1 MPNVVVTP
9 PSTIKVQ
16 VGNQFTGKVQSIAY
30 GTRTLRSATD
40 LTIGNANTGDAIVYN
55 SSSKNFEVVPI
66 TSTITDL
73 DAGFF

>member
-1 MPNVVVTP
+1 MPNIVVTP

-40 LTIGNANTGDAIVYN
+40 LSIGSANTGDVIAYN
-55 SSSKNFEVVPI
+55 SANNSFYVTNVVA
-66 TSTITDL
+66 DL
-73 DAGFF
+73 DAGYF

>member
-1 MPNVVVTP
+1 MPNIVVTP

-40 LTIGNANTGDAIVYN
+40 LNIGQAQTGDVITYDAANN
-55 SSSKNFEVVPI
+55 SFYVTNVANDLL
-66 TSTITDL
+66 DL

>member
-1 MPNVVVTP
+1 MPNIVVTP

-30 GTRTLRSATD
+30 GTRTLKSATD
-40 LTIGNANTGDAIVYN
+40 LNIGQAQTGDVITYDAANN
-55 SSSKNFEVVPI
+55 SFYVTNVANDLL
-66 TSTITDL
+66 DL

>member
-1 MPNVVVTP
+1 MPNIVVTP

-30 GTRTLRSATD
+30 GTRTLKSATD
-40 LTIGNANTGDAIVYN
+40 LTLAGAQTGDVITYDAANN
-55 SSSKNFEVVPI
+55 SFYVTNVANDLL
-66 TSTITDL
+66 DL

>member
-1 MPNVVVTP
+1 MPNIVVTP

-30 GTRTLRSATD
+30 GTRTLKSAAD
-40 LTIGNANTGDAIVYN
+40 LNIGQAQTGDVITYDAENN
-55 SSSKNFEVVPI
+55 SFYVTNVANDLL
-66 TSTITDL
+66 DL

>member
-1 MPNVVVTP
+1 MPNIVVTP

-30 GTRTLRSATD
+30 GTRTIRSATD
-40 LTIGNANTGDAIVYN
+40 LVIGDAQTGDVITYN
-55 SSSKNFEVVPI
+55 AANNSFYI
-66 TSTITDL
+66 TNVANDLLDL

>member
-1 MPNVVVTP
+1 MPNIVVTP

-30 GTRTLRSATD
+30 GTRSLKSASD
-40 LTIGNANTGDAIVYN
+40 LNIGGAQTGDVIAYN
-55 SSSKNFEVVPI
+55 SANNSFYVTNVVA
-66 TSTITDL
+66 DF